1 MLNKYF
7 KMCEAPNLFPYIF
20 ASRKVC
26 ELQKHTPNEAMQH
39 P

>member
-7 KMCEAPNLFPYIF
+7 KICEAPNIFPYIF
-20 ASRKVC
+20 ASRKAC
-26 ELQKHTPNEAMQH
+26 GLQKLTQNEAMEH

>member
-7 KMCEAPNLFPYIF
+7 KICEAPNIFSYIF
-20 ASRKVC
+20 VSRKAFGF
-26 ELQKHTPNEAMQH
+26 QKLTQNEAMEH